1 MTKFEN
7 IDSIAVGVVLKAL
20 EDVVQS
26 VLKQAYSPPLVLQD
40 LYRFDVLVNVD
51 SNEVAPDIGN
61 HDDGKEI
68 GHARM
73 VTDVE
78 PSISKPP
85 VFRPLNIV
93 STCHLSLYISRA
105 SSALQYKTRICNSD
119 FPSLIIESDR

>member
-26 VLKQAYSPPLVLQD
+26 VLKQAYSPPLVLQN
-40 LYRFDVLVNVD
+40 LYRFDVLMNVD

-73 VTDVE
+73 VTDVGAFDIE
-78 PSISKPP
+78 AACLQTSKHRFHLPP
-85 VFRPLNIV
+85 KFVHIKSFLCITVRDKDL
-93 STCHLSLYISRA
+93 
-105 SSALQYKTRICNSD
+105 
-119 FPSLIIESDR
+119 